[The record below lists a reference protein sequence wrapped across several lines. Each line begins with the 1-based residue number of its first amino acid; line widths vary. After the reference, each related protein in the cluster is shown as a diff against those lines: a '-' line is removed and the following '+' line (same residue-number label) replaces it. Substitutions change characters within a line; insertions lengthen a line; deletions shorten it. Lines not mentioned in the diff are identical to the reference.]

1 MNLPIMLTSFVT
13 VGLIA
18 LAVLVVIC
26 VICVIGVLVYFYMAY
41 RMQKKLRDEGFY
53 D

>member
-18 LAVLVVIC
+18 LAVPV
-26 VICVIGVLVYFYMAY
+26 VICVIGVLVYFYMGY

>member
-13 VGLIA
+13 VGFIA
-18 LAVLVVIC
+18 LAVPV
-26 VICVIGVLVYFYMAY
+26 VICVIGVLVYFYMGY